1 MNHKD
6 TYNPFIS
13 AQQQFDRIAELLDLD
28 QPTRDLLRFPMREY
42 QFSIPVRM
50 DSGEAKIF
58 RGFRVQYNDALGPG
72 KGGIRFHP
80 QETLDTMRVL
90 AMLMTWKCAVVD
102 LPLGGSMGGIACDPH
117 DLTFSEQER
126 ICRGWVRQ
134 IWRNLGPRWDVPAP
148 DLMTTSK
155 HMLWMLDEYEV
166 LSGAKNPGF
175 ISGKPIGLGG
185 SQGRQEATGYGVSI
199 VIREALRE
207 LGIDLKNTTA
217 SFQGFGNVARHAIQ
231 LYQRMGG
238 VVLNVSC
245 WNQEDRTT
253 YTFRKKEGIQIEE
266 LLSITN
272 LFGEIDQKRAVD
284 LGYEKLDGEAW
295 LEQEVD
301 ILVPAAI
308 EYQITAENAHKISPK
323 VKIIAEGANNPTT
336 PEADSE
342 IQSRNI
348 LLIPDLLTN
357 AGGVM
362 VGYFEQTQGNMN
374 YYWSKE
380 EVLGK
385 LDYQMTSAFRNTT
398 EFAKKKKLRLRDAAY
413 VIAVDRVAR
422 ACQERGWV

>member
-1 MNHKD
+1 MNNKD
-6 TYNPFIS
+6 SYNPFAT

-50 DSGEAKIF
+50 DSGEARIF

-90 AMLMTWKCAVVD
+90 AMLMTWKSAVVD

-134 IWRNLGPRWDVPAP
+134 IWRNLGPNWDVPAP

-166 LSGAKNPGF
+166 LAGAKSPGF

-185 SQGRQEATGYGVSI
+185 SQGRQEATGYGVMI
-199 VIREALRE
+199 VVREALRE
-207 LGIDLKNTTA
+207 LGIDPKNTTA
-217 SFQGFGNVARHAIQ
+217 SFQGFGNVARYAAQ

-238 VVLNVSC
+238 VVMNVSC

-253 YTFRKKEGIQIEE
+253 YTFRKKDGIQIEE

-284 LGYEKLDGEAW
+284 LGYEKLSGEAW
-295 LEQEVD
+295 LEQDVD
-301 ILVPAAI
+301 ILVPAAV
-308 EYQITAENAHKISPK
+308 EYQITGENVHKISPR

-336 PEADSE
+336 PEADGFIHE
-342 IQSRNI
+342 RNI

-385 LDYQMTSAFRNTT
+385 LDYQMTNAFRNSS
-398 EFAKKKKLRLRDAAY
+398 EFAHKKKLRLRDAAY